1 MALGPRGVRLNGLRP
16 VSRDRRPASVLASAL
31 LLAAGCSLLPS
42 SAPGPTAT
50 APPEEPTAL
59 QRVVF
64 VGPDF
69 SVGTAL
75 RDGSERR
82 TLAAPGAGGDGVR
95 TALGYTWPTWS
106 PDGRQVAV
114 SRTPGPARGDIASL
128 VVLDADG
135 SNERFVH
142 VTNDGQVNFV
152 ADGAPHYAHWSPDGR
167 RLSFVAPRSD
177 GTGLGLFETA
187 VDDADPHLVAQDA
200 PLYHTW
206 SPDSSG
212 ILLHRREQLLVHSVA
227 DRSTQAIGR
236 NSGSYRVPA
245 YSRRGTWM
253 AYAADIGAG
262 EQLIAWSP
270 QTGAERELW
279 ALDGGVAFA
288 WSPREDVLAATQR
301 VDDFSP
307 GTDGLVLFDVTAA
320 ERRRIFDGS
329 VLSFFWSP
337 DGSRIAIASPGPS
350 AGSFEWL
357 VVDVDTGRATTVT
370 SFVPT
375 SDYLTFLQFFDQYA
389 PSHLVWSAD
398 SRYLA
403 FAGTIPEDEDRAQA
417 WVVDVTGAEEP
428 LAVAAGRLTFWV
440 PPLVP

>member
-1 MALGPRGVRLNGLRP
+1 MEYRTYGITPPMSRAL
-16 VSRDRRPASVLASAL
+16 RRASLLAAVLS
-31 LLAAGCSLLPS
+31 LAAGCSLFPS
-42 SAPGPTAT
+42 STPTPTAT
-50 APPEEPTAL
+50 APPEAPAVL

-64 VGPDF
+64 VGPGFDI
-69 SVGTAL
+69 GTAR
-75 RDGSERR
+75 RDGSDRR
-82 TLAAPGAGGDGVR
+82 TLAAPGVGRGGVR
-95 TALGYTWPTWS
+95 AALGYTWPTWS

-114 SRTPGPARGDIASL
+114 SRIPGPAPGDIASL
-128 VVLDADG
+128 VVLHADG

-142 VTNDGQVNFV
+142 VTNDGQVNFI
-152 ADGAPHYAHWSPDGR
+152 ADGAPHYTHWSPDGR
-167 RLSFVAPRSD
+167 RLSFVAPIAD
-177 GTGLGLFETA
+177 GTRLGLFETS
-187 VDDADPHLVAQDA
+187 VADPDIHLVAQDA

-245 YSRRGTWM
+245 YSRRGAWL
-253 AYAADIGAG
+253 AYAADIGSG

-270 QTGAERELW
+270 ETGAERELW
-279 ALDGGVAFA
+279 RLDGEVAFA

-301 VDDFSP
+301 LDAFSA
-307 GTDGLVLFDVTAA
+307 GTDGLVLIDAA
-320 ERRRIFDGS
+320 TGERRRIFDGS

-337 DGSRIAIASPGPS
+337 DGSRIAIASPGPGG
-350 AGSFEWL
+350 GSLEWL
-357 VVDVDTGRATTVT
+357 VVAVDTGTKTLLT
-370 SFVPT
+370 PFVPA

-398 SRYLA
+398 SRYLV
-403 FAGTIPEDEDRAQA
+403 FAGTIPADESRSRA

-428 LAVAAGRLTFWV
+428 LAVADGRLAFWV

>member
-1 MALGPRGVRLNGLRP
+1 M
-16 VSRDRRPASVLASAL
+16 SRCLRPASVVAAVL
-31 LLAAGCSLLPS
+31 LLATGCSLLPS
-42 SAPGPTAT
+42 SGPSPTGT
-50 APPEEPTAL
+50 APPQEPSAL

-64 VGPDF
+64 VGPEF
-69 SVGTAL
+69 HVGTAL

-82 TLAAPGAGGDGVR
+82 TLAAPGSGGGDAR
-95 TALGYTWPTWS
+95 PALGYTWPTWS

-114 SRTPGPARGDIASL
+114 SRIPGPARGDIASL

-142 VTNDGQVNFV
+142 STNDGPVNFV
-152 ADGAPHYAHWSPDGR
+152 ADGAPHYTHWSPDGR
-167 RLSFVAPRSD
+167 RLSFVAPRAD
-177 GTGLGLFETA
+177 GTRLGLFETA
-187 VDDADPHLVAQDA
+187 VADAEPHLVAENA

-227 DRSTQAIGR
+227 DRSTQPLGR

-253 AYAADIGAG
+253 AYAADIGGG

-270 QTGAERELW
+270 ETGAERELW
-279 ALDGGVAFA
+279 RLDGGVAFA

-301 VDDFSP
+301 SAFSASS
-307 GTDGLVLFDVTAA
+307 DGLVLINAAGA
-320 ERRRIFDGS
+320 ERRRIFDGG

-337 DGSRIAIASPGPS
+337 DGSRIAIASPGS
-350 AGSFEWL
+350 ATSRLVWL
-357 VVDVDTGRATTVT
+357 VVDVDTGSTATVT
-370 SFVPT
+370 PFVPT

-389 PSHLVWSAD
+389 PSHMVWSAD
-398 SRYLA
+398 SRYLV
-403 FAGTIPEDEDRAQA
+403 FAGTLPQDETRPRA
-417 WVVDVTGAEEP
+417 WVLDVTGAEAP
-428 LAVAAGRLTFWV
+428 RAVAAGRLAFWV
-440 PPLVP
+440 PPLTP

>member
-1 MALGPRGVRLNGLRP
+1 M
-16 VSRDRRPASVLASAL
+16 SRDLRSASVLAAAL

-42 SAPGPTAT
+42 SDPPPTAAT
-50 APPEEPTAL
+50 PPGEPSAL

-64 VGPDF
+64 VGPEFD
-69 SVGTAL
+69 VGTVL
-75 RDGSERR
+75 RDGSEP
-82 TLAAPGAGGDGVR
+82 TTVAAPGTAAGGVR

-106 PDGRQVAV
+106 PDGRRVAV
-114 SRTPGPARGDIASL
+114 SRIPGPARGDIASL
-128 VVLDADG
+128 VVFDADG

-142 VTNDGQVNFV
+142 ATNDGLVNFV
-152 ADGAPHYAHWSPDGR
+152 ADGAPHYTHWSPDSR
-167 RLSFVAPRSD
+167 RLSFVAPTAV

-187 VDDADPHLVAQDA
+187 VVEAAPHLVAEDA

-227 DRSTQAIGR
+227 DRSTQPIGR
-236 NSGSYRVPA
+236 NSGNYRVPA
-245 YSRRGTWM
+245 YSRSGSWL
-253 AYAADIGAG
+253 AYAADIGGG

-270 QTGAERELW
+270 EIGDERELW
-279 ALDGGVAFA
+279 SLNGGVAFA
-288 WSPREDVLAATQR
+288 WSPREDILAATQR
-301 VDDFSP
+301 DAFSA
-307 GTDGLVLFDVTAA
+307 GSDGLLLIDAA
-320 ERRRIFDGS
+320 TSRRRWIFDGS

-337 DGSRIAIASPGPS
+337 DGSRIAIASPGPGDS
-350 AGSFEWL
+350 PLEWL
-357 VVDVDTGRATTVT
+357 VVDVDTGTARTLTR
-370 SFVPT
+370 FVPA

-398 SRYLA
+398 SRYLV
-403 FAGTIPEDEDRAQA
+403 FAGTIPEDDTRPGV

-428 LAVAAGRLTFWV
+428 RAVAAGRLAFWV

>member
-1 MALGPRGVRLNGLRP
+1 M
-16 VSRDRRPASVLASAL
+16 
-31 LLAAGCSLLPS
+31 
-42 SAPGPTAT
+42 
-50 APPEEPTAL
+50 
-59 QRVVF
+59 
-64 VGPDF
+64 
-69 SVGTAL
+69 GTVL
-75 RDGSERR
+75 RDGSGRR
-82 TLAAPGAGGDGVR
+82 TIAAPGAGRGGVR
-95 TALGYTWPTWS
+95 APLGYTWPTWS

-114 SRTPGPARGDIASL
+114 SRIPGPERGDIASL

-152 ADGAPHYAHWSPDGR
+152 ADGAPHYTHWSPDGR
-167 RLSFVAPRSD
+167 RLSFVAPRAD
-177 GTGLGLFETA
+177 GTRLGLFETA
-187 VDDADPHLVAQDA
+187 VADADPYLVAENA

-227 DRSTQAIGR
+227 GRSTQAIGR

-245 YSRRGTWM
+245 YSRRGAWM

-262 EQLIAWSP
+262 EQLIAWSLE
-270 QTGAERELW
+270 TGAERELW
-279 ALDGGVAFA
+279 PLEGEVAFA

-301 VDDFSP
+301 VDAFSA
-307 GTDGLVLFDVTAA
+307 GTDGLVLIDAA
-320 ERRRIFDGS
+320 TGERRRIFDGS

-337 DGSRIAIASPGPS
+337 DGSRIAIASPGPGG
-350 AGSFEWL
+350 GSLEWL
-357 VVDVDTGRATTVT
+357 IVAVDPGTKTRLTP
-370 SFVPT
+370 FVPA

-398 SRYLA
+398 SRYLV
-403 FAGTIPEDEDRAQA
+403 FAGTIPGDDSRSRA

-428 LAVAAGRLTFWV
+428 RSVADGRLAFWV
-440 PPLVP
+440 PPLAP

>member
-1 MALGPRGVRLNGLRP
+1 MSRALR
-16 VSRDRRPASVLASAL
+16 LASLLAAAL
-31 LLAAGCSLLPS
+31 SLAAGCSLLPS
-42 SAPGPTAT
+42 STPTPTAT
-50 APPEEPTAL
+50 APEEPAAL

-64 VGPDF
+64 VGPGFD
-69 SVGTAL
+69 VGTVL
-75 RDGSERR
+75 RDGSGRR
-82 TLAAPGAGGDGVR
+82 TIAAPGAGRGGVR
-95 TALGYTWPTWS
+95 APLGYTWPTWS

-114 SRTPGPARGDIASL
+114 SRIPGPGRGDIASL

-187 VDDADPHLVAQDA
+187 VDDADPHLVAEDA

-279 ALDGGVAFA
+279 PLDGGVAFA
-288 WSPREDVLAATQR
+288 WSPRENVLAATQR
-301 VDDFSP
+301 VDAFSA
-307 GTDGLVLFDVTAA
+307 GTDGLVLIDVAA
-320 ERRRIFDGS
+320 GERRRIFEGS

-337 DGSRIAIASPGPS
+337 DGSRIAIVSPGPS
-350 AGSFEWL
+350 TGSLEWL
-357 VVDVDTGRATTVT
+357 SVAVDSGAKTALT

-398 SRYLA
+398 SRYLV
-403 FAGTIPEDEDRAQA
+403 FAGTIPEDETRPRA
-417 WVVDVTGAEEP
+417 WVVDATGAEEP
-428 LAVAAGRLTFWV
+428 LSVADGRLAFWV
-440 PPLVP
+440 PPIVP

>member
-1 MALGPRGVRLNGLRP
+1 MSRELRA
-16 VSRDRRPASVLASAL
+16 ASVLAAAL
-31 LLAAGCSLLPS
+31 LFGAGCSPS
-42 SAPGPTAT
+42 PSATPPPTAT
-50 APPEEPTAL
+50 APPEEPPAL

-64 VGPDF
+64 VGPQF
-69 SVGTAL
+69 AVGTAL

-82 TLAAPGAGGDGVR
+82 TLVAPGPGAGGVR
-95 TALGYTWPTWS
+95 APLGYTWPTWS

-114 SRTPGPARGDIASL
+114 SRIPGPARGDIASL

-135 SNERFVH
+135 SDERFVH
-142 VTNDGQVNFV
+142 ATNDGLITFV
-152 ADGAPHYAHWSPDGR
+152 ADGAPHYTHWSPDGR
-167 RLSFVAPRSD
+167 RLSFVAPRAD
-177 GTGLGLFETA
+177 GMRLGLFETA
-187 VDDADPHLVAQDA
+187 VADAAPHLVAEDA
-200 PLYHTW
+200 PLYHAW

-227 DRSTQAIGR
+227 DRSTQPVGR

-253 AYAADIGAG
+253 AYAADIGGG

-270 QTGAERELW
+270 ETGAERELW

-301 VDDFSP
+301 LDPFSAD
-307 GTDGLVLFDVTAA
+307 GDGLVLIDAAAA
-320 ERRRIFDGS
+320 EHRRIFDRG

-337 DGSRIAIASPGPS
+337 DGSRIAIASPGAAS
-350 AGSFEWL
+350 SRLEWV
-357 VVDVDTGRATTVT
+357 VVDVDTGIAATLTP
-370 SFVPT
+370 FVPT

-398 SRYLA
+398 SRYLV
-403 FAGTIPEDEDRAQA
+403 FAGAIPEDETRSRA

-428 LAVAAGRLTFWV
+428 QAVAAGRLAFWV
-440 PPLVP
+440 PPISR

>member
-1 MALGPRGVRLNGLRP
+1 M
-16 VSRDRRPASVLASAL
+16 
-31 LLAAGCSLLPS
+31 
-42 SAPGPTAT
+42 
-50 APPEEPTAL
+50 
-59 QRVVF
+59 F
-64 VGPDF
+64 VGPGF
-69 SVGTAL
+69 NVGTAR

-82 TLAAPGAGGDGVR
+82 TLAAPGAGGGGVR

-114 SRTPGPARGDIASL
+114 SRIPGPSRGDIASL

-135 SNERFVH
+135 SNERFIH
-142 VTNDGQVNFV
+142 ATNDGRVNFV
-152 ADGAPHYAHWSPDGR
+152 ADGAPHYTHWSPDGR
-167 RLSFVAPRSD
+167 RLSFVAPRAD
-177 GTGLGLFETA
+177 GTRLGLFETA
-187 VDDADPHLVAQDA
+187 VADAEPHLVAEDA

-212 ILLHRREQLLVHSVA
+212 ILLHRREQLLVYSA
-227 DRSTQAIGR
+227 AERSTQAIGR

-245 YSRRGTWM
+245 YSSRGAWM
-253 AYAADIGAG
+253 AYAADVGDG

-270 QTGAERELW
+270 ETGAERELW

-288 WSPREDVLAATQR
+288 WSPGDDVLAATQR
-301 VDDFSP
+301 VDAFSA
-307 GTDGLVLFDVTAA
+307 GTDGLVLIDVAAA
-320 ERRRIFDGS
+320 ERRRIFDGIL
-329 VLSFFWSP
+329 LSFFWSP
-337 DGSRIAIASPGPS
+337 DGSRIAIASPGS
-350 AGSFEWL
+350 ARGSLDWL
-357 VVDVDTGRATTVT
+357 VVDVDTANATTVT

-403 FAGTIPEDEDRAQA
+403 FAGTIPEDEDRARA

-428 LAVAAGRLTFWV
+428 LAVAPGRLAFWV
-440 PPLVP
+440 PPLAP

>member
-1 MALGPRGVRLNGLRP
+1 MSRALR
-16 VSRDRRPASVLASAL
+16 LASLLAAAL
-31 LLAAGCSLLPS
+31 SLAAGCSLLPS
-42 SAPGPTAT
+42 STPTPTAT
-50 APPEEPTAL
+50 APEEPAAL

-64 VGPDF
+64 VGPGFD
-69 SVGTAL
+69 VGTVL
-75 RDGSERR
+75 RDRSGRR
-82 TLAAPGAGGDGVR
+82 TIAAPGAGRGDVR
-95 TALGYTWPTWS
+95 APLGYTWPTWS

-114 SRTPGPARGDIASL
+114 SRIPGPERGDIAAL

-135 SNERFVH
+135 SDERFIH

-152 ADGAPHYAHWSPDGR
+152 ADGAPHYTHWSPDGR
-167 RLSFVAPRSD
+167 RLSFVAPRAD
-177 GTGLGLFETA
+177 GTRLGLFETA
-187 VDDADPHLVAQDA
+187 VADADPYLVAENA

-227 DRSTQAIGR
+227 GRSTQAIGR

-245 YSRRGTWM
+245 YSRRGAWM

-262 EQLIAWSP
+262 EQLIAWSLE
-270 QTGAERELW
+270 TGAERELW
-279 ALDGGVAFA
+279 PLEGEVAFA

-301 VDDFSP
+301 VDAFSA
-307 GTDGLVLFDVTAA
+307 GTDGLALIDAA
-320 ERRRIFDGS
+320 TGERRRIFDGS

-337 DGSRIAIASPGPS
+337 DGSRIAIATPGS
-350 AGSFEWL
+350 TSSRFQWF
-357 VVDVDTGRATTVT
+357 VVAVDSGTETALT
-370 SFVPT
+370 SFIPA

-398 SRYLA
+398 SRYLV
-403 FAGTIPEDEDRAQA
+403 FAGTIPGDETRSRA

-428 LAVAAGRLTFWV
+428 LSVADGRLAFWV
-440 PPLVP
+440 PPLVR

>member
-1 MALGPRGVRLNGLRP
+1 MSRALR
-16 VSRDRRPASVLASAL
+16 LASLLAAAL
-31 LLAAGCSLLPS
+31 SLAAGCSLLPS
-42 SAPGPTAT
+42 STPTPTAT
-50 APPEEPTAL
+50 APEEPAAL

-64 VGPDF
+64 VGPGFD
-69 SVGTAL
+69 VGTVL
-75 RDGSERR
+75 RDGSGRR
-82 TLAAPGAGGDGVR
+82 TIAAPGAGRGGVR
-95 TALGYTWPTWS
+95 APLGYTWPTWS

-114 SRTPGPARGDIASL
+114 SRIPGPERGDIASL

-152 ADGAPHYAHWSPDGR
+152 ADGAPHYTHWSPDGR
-167 RLSFVAPRSD
+167 RLSFVAPRAD
-177 GTGLGLFETA
+177 GTRLGLFETA
-187 VDDADPHLVAQDA
+187 VADADPYLVAENA

-227 DRSTQAIGR
+227 GRSTQAIGR

-245 YSRRGTWM
+245 YSRRGAWM

-262 EQLIAWSP
+262 EQLIAWSLE
-270 QTGAERELW
+270 TGAERELW
-279 ALDGGVAFA
+279 PLEGEVAFA

-301 VDDFSP
+301 VDAFSA
-307 GTDGLVLFDVTAA
+307 GTDGLVLIDAA
-320 ERRRIFDGS
+320 TGERRRIFDGS

-337 DGSRIAIASPGPS
+337 DGSRIAIASPGPGG
-350 AGSFEWL
+350 GSLEWL
-357 VVDVDTGRATTVT
+357 IVAVDPGTKTRLTP
-370 SFVPT
+370 FVPA

-398 SRYLA
+398 SRYLV
-403 FAGTIPEDEDRAQA
+403 FAGTIPGDDSRSRA

-428 LAVAAGRLTFWV
+428 RSVADGRLAFWV